1 MKKNFKERF
10 FSYIENT
17 WKKEKIKRREAQK
30 RQARIKKELKIENKN
45 LSKKERIKK
54 LIFFSLAIILYIV
67 VRCGLRA
74 YSGKEVFR
82 WEDILFGLIVIGL
95 YALYIFK
102 WAKEYKDSWKLLPQQ
117 LSDWKVSLKEN

>member
-1 MKKNFKERF
+1 MKKDLKERF
-10 FSYIENT
+10 FSYIENA

-30 RQARIKKELKIENKN
+30 RQAQVKKELGVENKN
-45 LSKKERIKK
+45 LSKKGRIKK
-54 LIFFSLAIILYIV
+54 LIFFSLAIILYII

-74 YSGKEVFR
+74 YKGREVFR

-102 WAKEYKDSWKLLPQQ
+102 WAKEYKDS
-117 LSDWKVSLKEN
+117 